1 MTNRSNRN
9 QRKSKSTPPYN
20 PVKKGRNQTFSPP
33 IISQNIPD
41 IAPMSQRD
49 SPLSPLVA
57 EESLSGDS
65 FRSSTTEDDDS
76 SQQSSTTDHQPIP
89 KRLPPI
95 FLTIKPEYPWR
106 TMAKSLYESPEH
118 EYVSTTSKIN
128 EIKLNCPDEVAFRSV
143 QSFLASIQD
152 KVGFH
157 THALP
162 SQRTL
167 KIVIK
172 GIPLNITDQEITDEL
187 KSNGFEPAFI
197 RTFSKNGHRIPLHMV
212 TLANLELAKDI
223 YQISKLFFI
232 NVKIEPYRSSGPAQC
247 YKCQNFG
254 HSSLQ
259 CDHSSRCV
267 ICGDTHASNSCIKPL
282 DVAPK
287 CCNCSGAHTANY
299 RGCPFYINLKKQKE
313 AQSSNPQSRGNKLRI
328 INRPTPPEPSTCP
341 DNTSTRTHTKASFA
355 EVTGGQKPAVT
366 EPSIMA
372 IKLLIIIHKLL
383 ASARESGDLN
393 ANHQSWNCRTTNQVG
408 RILHQHLETS
418 NTYSTCAPDSNI
430 LLLQFTTQARDPG
443 YSTCNVLTYHN
454 ELTSDYNPIIMTIS
468 DSRITINPPAARKR
482 INWKKFEQGL

>member
-247 YKCQNFG
+247 YKRRPLLPPMR
-254 HSSLQ
+254 SLFKMRHMWRHP
-259 CDHSSRCV
+259 CFKLVHKTSRRRAQMLQLQWRS
-267 ICGDTHASNSCIKPL
+267 HRKLSRMPLLHKPQETKRSP
-282 DVAPK
+282 V
-287 CCNCSGAHTANY
+287 
-299 RGCPFYINLKKQKE
+299 Q
-313 AQSSNPQSRGNKLRI
+313 QSSK
-328 INRPTPPEPSTCP
+328 
-341 DNTSTRTHTKASFA
+341 
-355 EVTGGQKPAVT
+355 
-366 EPSIMA
+366 
-372 IKLLIIIHKLL
+372 
-383 ASARESGDLN
+383 
-393 ANHQSWNCRTTNQVG
+393 SW
-408 RILHQHLETS
+408 
-418 NTYSTCAPDSNI
+418 
-430 LLLQFTTQARDPG
+430 
-443 YSTCNVLTYHN
+443 
-454 ELTSDYNPIIMTIS
+454 
-468 DSRITINPPAARKR
+468 
-482 INWKKFEQGL
+482 